1 MTEDQFWEIIEVTK
15 SDAADVQV
23 SALAAHLKTQNPDR
37 IIEFQS
43 IYNMLLDR
51 AYRWDLWGAAYVKI
65 GGCSDDGFDY
75 FCDWLI
81 SRGRAV
87 YETVLKDPENLAD
100 TDLSGD
106 SDMEAFR
113 YVAYEVYHAKTG
125 REMDLPSSTRSYPLG
140 EPFDE
145 ETVDQL
151 YPRLAEKQTTPS
163 DEPQC
168 PQENE
173 KELASLLAKLV
184 GKRLTSVVPLE
195 TPGPFK
201 KNAGMAFY
209 FSLGRPRIEAK
220 AWTIES
226 AEKNLST
233 LKLVEAELRE
243 TTQPIDE
250 PSMSKEKAEIA
261 AATWQLFSGLR
272 DARVTVETAQRV
284 GQGDLRITFENAP
297 NFNAIVLH
305 SINGSTSSAGILI
318 KHDDDCYHLSPSGI
332 RKQREG

>member
-1 MTEDQFWEIIEVTK
+1 MTEDQFWKIIELTK
-15 SDAADVQV
+15 SDDPGTQISTLMAKLEKQV
-23 SALAAHLKTQNPDR
+23 PEKIFA
-37 IIEFQS
+37 FQT
-43 IYNMLLDR
+43 IYQTLLDR

-81 SRGRAV
+81 SRGRTV
-87 YETVLKDPENLAD
+87 YEAVLDDPQRLAD

-113 YVAYEVYHAKTG
+113 YVAYEAFQAKTG
-125 REMDLPSSTRSYPLG
+125 REMDVPPSAVGDPMG

-145 ETVDQL
+145 NTVDQL
-151 YPRLAEKQTTPS
+151 YPRLAGEQRTS
-163 DEPQC
+163 DDAPQN

-173 KELASLLAKLV
+173 KELEFLLTELV

-220 AWTIES
+220 AWTIET

-233 LKLVEAELRE
+233 LELVEAEIRE
-243 TTQPIDE
+243 AQPIDE
-250 PSMSKEKAEIA
+250 PSISKEKAEIA
-261 AATWQLFSGLR
+261 AATQQLFSVSG
-272 DARVTVETAQRV
+272 DIRVTVETAQLV
-284 GQGDLRITFENAP
+284 GQGDLRITFANAP
-297 NFNAIVLH
+297 SLHAVVLH
-305 SINGSTSSAGILI
+305 SFRGNASNAAILV
-318 KHDDDCYHLSPSGI
+318 KYDNDHYYLSPNEI
-332 RKQREG
+332 RKQRER